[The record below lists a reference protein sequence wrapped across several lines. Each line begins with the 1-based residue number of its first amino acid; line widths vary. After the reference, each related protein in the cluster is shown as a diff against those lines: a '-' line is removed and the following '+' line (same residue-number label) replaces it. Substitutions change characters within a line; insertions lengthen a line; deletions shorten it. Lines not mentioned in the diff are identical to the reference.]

1 MIRLRGEVMF
11 QIHYMG
17 KYKDESQLIK
27 NQLYPY
33 QATQFKESDNL
44 NKIFLQG
51 LLIGLPLFIVMF
63 AAGIYRIFSIDYH
76 WILNF
81 HWLTAGIVY
90 FFLMYPLMI
99 IHEVIHALCF
109 PIQARKEIWNYLE
122 QGAMF
127 VYCEEKVSK
136 LRFILMSLAPALILG
151 ILPFLIWYVVAP
163 FLSVEVS
170 VCWALMS
177 FTMALSAVGDF
188 VNVYHAIRQVPKHAK
203 IFNYGFHSFWI
214 EKE

>member
-1 MIRLRGEVMF
+1 MF

-27 NQLYPY
+27 NQPYPY

-63 AAGIYRIFSIDYH
+63 AAGIYRIFSIDYQ
-76 WILNF
+76 WVWNF
-81 HWLTAGIVY
+81 HWLTVGIVY

-127 VYCEEKVSK
+127 VYCEEKVGK
-136 LRFILMSLAPALILG
+136 LRFILMSLAPALVLG

-163 FLSVEVS
+163 YLSIEAS
-170 VCWALMS
+170 VCWVLMS

-214 EKE
+214 KEE